1 MKIFDTI
8 VVGSGPAGL
17 AAAFAAHTAGKRVMI
32 LEQMPS
38 AGRKLLASG
47 GGRCN
52 VSNILAPREM
62 ANAFG
67 RASRFVR
74 HALYTYPNEKLCR
87 FFESRGV
94 QLELTDG
101 FHWFPCS
108 GKAQDILEALST
120 AEIVTSCRV
129 EKLLIE
135 NGAVCGV
142 DTSCG
147 IFRAGKVV
155 LAGGG
160 RSYPALGGNGGCY
173 APARQAGHRITE
185 TFPAMVGLQC
195 AEKWV
200 HECSG
205 ISLPDAE
212 SRIALPGEKF
222 RCRGELLFTHTG
234 ISAFAVLDIS
244 GRVSELLNSGKA
256 VPLEIN
262 LFADRK
268 FDDWMEIF
276 IRWQKE
282 SPTRTVMKLLSQE
295 MPKKLAAFLV
305 GEPELK
311 VSGFSTAARRELAG
325 KLTALKLNITAT
337 DGWLKAMVTR
347 GGVALDEVDPKTLE
361 SKLVSGLFFA
371 GEVLDVD
378 GPCGGYNI
386 SWALASGFT
395 AGEMPGKY
403 A

>member
-1 MKIFDTI
+1 MKKYDTI
-8 VVGSGPAGL
+8 VIGSGPAGL
-17 AAAFAAHTAGKRVMI
+17 AAAFAAQSGGERVII

-62 ANAFG
+62 ANSFG

-87 FFESRGV
+87 FFEYQGV
-94 QLELTDG
+94 PLELTDG
-101 FHWFPCS
+101 FHWFPAS
-108 GKAQDILEALST
+108 GKAQDILGVFST
-120 AEIVTSCRV
+120 VEVITSCRA
-129 EKLLIE
+129 EKLLIKNE
-135 NGAVCGV
+135 QICGV
-142 DTSCG
+142 ETSCG
-147 IFRAGKVV
+147 IFHAEKIV

-173 APARQAGHRITE
+173 SLSEQAGHRISE
-185 TFPAMVGLQC
+185 TFPAMVGLRC
-195 AEKWV
+195 EETWV

-212 SRIALPGEKF
+212 SRIALGGERF

-234 ISAFAVLDIS
+234 VSAFAILDIS
-244 GRVSELLNSGKA
+244 GRVSELLNSGSP

-262 LFADRK
+262 LFAEHD
-268 FDDWMEIF
+268 FDFWLKTF
-276 IRWQKE
+276 ALWQKN
-282 SPTRTVMKLLSQE
+282 SPTRSVEKLLAQF

-305 GEPELK
+305 GNPELK
-311 VSGFSTAARRELAG
+311 VSGFSTAARRELAA
-325 KLTALKLNITAT
+325 KLTALKLNISGT
-337 DGWLKAMVTR
+337 DGWNKAMVTR
-347 GGVALDEVDPKTLE
+347 GGVVLDDVDSKTME

-386 SWALASGFT
+386 SWALASGFLT
-395 AGEMPGKY
+395 GNMVL
-403 A
+403 

>member
-1 MKIFDTI
+1 MKKYDTI
-8 VVGSGPAGL
+8 VIGSGPAGL
-17 AAAFAAHTAGKRVMI
+17 AAAFAAQSSGNQVMI

-67 RASRFVR
+67 HAARFVR
-74 HALYTYPNEKLCR
+74 HALYTYSNEKLCR
-87 FFESRGV
+87 FFEKQGV
-94 QLELTDG
+94 PLELTDG
-101 FHWFPCS
+101 FHWFPAS
-108 GKAQDILEALST
+108 GRAQDILEVLS
-120 AEIVTSCRV
+120 AVEVMTSCRAG
-129 EKLLIE
+129 KLLIG
-135 NGAVCGV
+135 NGQICGV
-142 DTSCG
+142 ETSCG
-147 IFRAGKVV
+147 IFYAPKIV

-173 APARQAGHRITE
+173 ALAQQAGHSITE

-195 AEKWV
+195 QENWV
-200 HECSG
+200 HECAG

-234 ISAFAVLDIS
+234 VSAFAILDIS
-244 GRVSELLNSGKA
+244 GRVSELLKSGKA

-262 LFADRK
+262 LFAEHNYD
-268 FDDWMEIF
+268 FWMETFAI
-276 IRWQKE
+276 WQKS
-282 SPTRTVMKLLSQE
+282 SPTQCVAKLLSQY

-305 GEPELK
+305 GNPELK
-311 VSGFSTAARRELAG
+311 VSGFSTACRRELAA
-325 KLTALKLNITAT
+325 KLSALKLNISGT

-347 GGVALDEVDPKTLE
+347 GGVALDDVDSKTLE

-371 GEVLDVD
+371 GEVLDAHAYT
-378 GPCGGYNI
+378 GGFNLQIAFATANLAAKNI
-386 SWALASGFT
+386 C
-395 AGEMPGKY
+395 K
-403 A
+403 